1 MKKICLSI
9 LLTFVTCFSAISLS
23 GCGNRQIVDFNYTF
37 NKAYLYLGGE
47 WQLYEIQSWKEYD
60 DGMTIQVILVD
71 GTVVYLPSLYCVL
84 VNE

>member
-9 LLTFVTCFSAISLS
+9 LLAFVTCFSAISLS
-23 GCGNRQIVDFNYTF
+23 GCGNKQIVDFNYTF

-60 DGMTIQVILVD
+60 DGMTIQVTLID
-71 GTVVYLPSLYCVL
+71 GTVVYLPALYCVL
-84 VNE
+84 MNE